1 MPRTYNMRSMR
12 TYSDYVEICHT
23 NGSIVWADMTHD
35 GLWFVWLTEG
45 FGSGKLPV
53 GVYDYEKAISVM
65 LDISDA
71 LM

>member
-23 NGSIVWADMTHD
+23 NGSIVWADENEN
-35 GLWFVWLTEG
+35 GLWYVWLTEG
-45 FGSGKLPV
+45 FGKGRLPV
-53 GVYDYEKAISVM
+53 GVYVYPEMIDVLLA
-65 LDISDA
+65 ISDA